1 MDHVMMVEPK
11 SPEALVVSFTSGCLL
26 HILFYRRGEWDTL
39 ALRILQAYATL
50 PIIVIGLLRLAEF
63 KGWQHGNNL
72 SAASVLLLEGAHILG
87 LITSI
92 LCYRIVFHPLNKF
105 PGPLYARIS
114 NFYPTYLTTKNTHLY
129 EEVEQL
135 HHQYGDFVR
144 LGPTQLSITHP
155 KAIDAIYSA
164 KSPCTKGP
172 FYNILNPR
180 ISLHMIRD
188 HKEHSARRKTWDR
201 ALSSKSLRDYEPR
214 VTKYT
219 TQLLDRLNEMQ
230 GTTIN
235 ASDWLNFYSFDVM
248 GDLAFGKSF
257 NMLRDGVNH
266 YFLSSLHGSMKM
278 VGALAHISW
287 VIPILKLIPAVNSED
302 RQFWA
307 WISGQVE
314 ERSKMKPDNPDVF
327 AWILEEYE
335 RNPKTHQAKLNV
347 EAEAYLIAVAGS
359 DTTAA
364 TLTGLLFELATNP
377 SQIIKLREE
386 IDQYFMDR
394 EHADHTS
401 LSNLIHLNAVID
413 ESLRLHP
420 PVPSGLQRVTPPQG
434 LMVGDTFIPGN
445 TIVQVPM
452 HTIQRDERNFARPSE
467 FIPERWT
474 TSPEL
479 TKDKTVYAPFSI
491 GRYSCVGKQL
501 GLMEVRYVIA
511 HIIRAFDV
519 RLGQGQTKEGFLK
532 SKMDTFTLAT
542 PNLHLVFTPRPT
554 T

>member
-1 MDHVMMVEPK
+1 MDHAMMVEPK
-11 SPEALVVSFTSGCLL
+11 SPEALAVSFASGCLL
-26 HILFYRRGEWDTL
+26 HILFYRRGEWDLL
-39 ALRILQAYATL
+39 ALRIFQAYATL

-72 SAASVLLLEGAHILG
+72 SATSVLLLEGAHILG
-87 LITSI
+87 LMTSI
-92 LCYRIVFHPLNKF
+92 LCYRTFFHPLNKF
-105 PGPLYARIS
+105 PGPLSARIS
-114 NFYPTYLTTKNTHLY
+114 NFYPTYLTTKNAHLY

-135 HHQYGDFVR
+135 HQQYGDFVR
-144 LGPTQLSITHP
+144 LANKY
-155 KAIDAIYSA
+155 KA
-164 KSPCTKGP
+164 
-172 FYNILNPR
+172 
-180 ISLHMIRD
+180 
-188 HKEHSARRKTWDR
+188 
-201 ALSSKSLRDYEPR
+201 LRDYEPR

-230 GTTIN
+230 GMTIN

-335 RNPKTHQAKLNV
+335 RSPKTHQAKLNV

-401 LSNLIHLNAVID
+401 LSYLIHLNAVID

-452 HTIQRDERNFARPSE
+452 HTIQR
-467 FIPERWT
+467 
-474 TSPEL
+474 
-479 TKDKTVYAPFSI
+479 

-511 HIIRAFDV
+511 HVIRAFDV
-519 RLGQGQTKEGFLK
+519 RLGEGQTPEGFLK
-532 SKMDTFTLAT
+532 AKMDTFTLAT
-542 PNLHLVFTPRPT
+542 PNLHLLFTPRPT
-554 T
+554 K

>member
-1 MDHVMMVEPK
+1 MDHIMMVEPK
-11 SPEALVVSFTSGCLL
+11 SFEAIVVSFASGCLL
-26 HILFYRRGEWDTL
+26 HILFYRKGEWDLL
-39 ALRILQAYATL
+39 ALRIFQAYATL

-63 KGWQHGNNL
+63 KGWQHDTNL
-72 SAASVLLLEGAHILG
+72 SAVSVLLLEGAHILG
-87 LITSI
+87 LLTSI
-92 LCYRIVFHPLNKF
+92 LCYRMIFHPLNKF
-105 PGPLYARIS
+105 PGPLRARIS
-114 NFYPTYLTTKNTHLY
+114 NFYPTYLTTKNAHLY

-135 HHQYGDFVR
+135 HQKYGDFVR
-144 LGPTQLSITHP
+144 L
-155 KAIDAIYSA
+155 A
-164 KSPCTKGP
+164 
-172 FYNILNPR
+172 
-180 ISLHMIRD
+180 
-188 HKEHSARRKTWDR
+188 
-201 ALSSKSLRDYEPR
+201 LRDYEPR

-235 ASDWLNFYSFDVM
+235 ASNWLNFYSFDVM

-266 YFLSSLHGSMKM
+266 YFLSSLHDSMKM

-287 VIPILKLIPAVNSED
+287 IIPILKLIPAVSAED
-302 RQFWA
+302 RKFWA
-307 WISGQVE
+307 WIESQVE
-314 ERSKMKPDNPDVF
+314 ERSRMKPDNPDVF
-327 AWILEEYE
+327 AGSSMNTSAPPEPLWDLLDY
-335 RNPKTHQAKLNV
+335 
-347 EAEAYLIAVAGS
+347 S
-359 DTTAA
+359 DTTSA
-364 TLTGLLFELATNP
+364 TLAGLLFELATNP
-377 SQIIKLREE
+377 SQIIKLRDE
-386 IDQYFMDR
+386 IDMYFSDR

-452 HTIQRDERNFARPSE
+452 HTVQRDERYFVRPSE
-467 FIPERWT
+467 YIPERWT

-479 TKDKTVYAPFSI
+479 VKDKTVYAPFSI

-511 HIIRAFDV
+511 HIVRAFDV
-519 RLGQGQTKEGFLK
+519 RLGEGQTQEGFLK

-542 PNLHLVFTPRPT
+542 PNLHLVFTPRLT
-554 T
+554 K

>member
-1 MDHVMMVEPK
+1 MDHIMMVEPK
-11 SPEALVVSFTSGCLL
+11 SFEAIVVSFASGCLL
-26 HILFYRRGEWDTL
+26 HILFYRKGEWDLL
-39 ALRILQAYATL
+39 ALRIFQAYATL

-63 KGWQHGNNL
+63 KGWQHDTNL
-72 SAASVLLLEGAHILG
+72 SAVSVLLLEGAHILG
-87 LITSI
+87 LLTSI
-92 LCYRIVFHPLNKF
+92 LCYRMIFHPLNKF
-105 PGPLYARIS
+105 PGPLRARIS
-114 NFYPTYLTTKNTHLY
+114 NFYPTYLTTKNAHLY

-135 HHQYGDFVR
+135 HQKYGDFVR
-144 LGPTQLSITHP
+144 L
-155 KAIDAIYSA
+155 A
-164 KSPCTKGP
+164 
-172 FYNILNPR
+172 
-180 ISLHMIRD
+180 
-188 HKEHSARRKTWDR
+188 
-201 ALSSKSLRDYEPR
+201 LRDYEPR

-235 ASDWLNFYSFDVM
+235 ASNWLNFYSFDVM

-266 YFLSSLHGSMKM
+266 YFLSSLHDSMKM

-287 VIPILKLIPAVNSED
+287 IIPILKLIPAPPEPLWD
-302 RQFWA
+302 LL
-307 WISGQVE
+307 
-314 ERSKMKPDNPDVF
+314 D
-327 AWILEEYE
+327 Y
-335 RNPKTHQAKLNV
+335 
-347 EAEAYLIAVAGS
+347 S
-359 DTTAA
+359 DTTSA
-364 TLTGLLFELATNP
+364 TLAGLLFELATNP
-377 SQIIKLREE
+377 SQIIKLRDE
-386 IDQYFMDR
+386 IDMYFSDR

-452 HTIQRDERNFARPSE
+452 HTVQR
-467 FIPERWT
+467 
-474 TSPEL
+474 
-479 TKDKTVYAPFSI
+479 

-511 HIIRAFDV
+511 HIVRAFDV
-519 RLGQGQTKEGFLK
+519 RLGEGQTQEGFLK

-542 PNLHLVFTPRPT
+542 PNLHLVFTPRLT
-554 T
+554 K

>member
-1 MDHVMMVEPK
+1 MDHIMMVEPK
-11 SPEALVVSFTSGCLL
+11 SFEAIAVSFASGCLL
-26 HILFYRRGEWDTL
+26 HILFYRKGEWDLL
-39 ALRILQAYATL
+39 ALRIFQAYATL

-63 KGWQHGNNL
+63 KGWHHGTNL
-72 SAASVLLLEGAHILG
+72 SAVSVLLLEGVHILG
-87 LITSI
+87 LLTSI
-92 LCYRIVFHPLNKF
+92 LCYRMIFHPLNKF
-105 PGPLYARIS
+105 PGPLRARIS
-114 NFYPTYLTTKNTHLY
+114 NFYPTYLTTKNAHLY

-135 HHQYGDFVR
+135 HQKYGDFVR
-144 LGPTQLSITHP
+144 LGPTQLSIIHP

-172 FYNILNPR
+172 FYNILHPR
-180 ISLHMIRD
+180 VSLHMIRD
-188 HKEHSARRKTWDR
+188 HKEHSNRRKIWDR

-235 ASDWLNFYSFDVM
+235 ASNWLNFYSFDVM

-266 YFLSSLHGSMKM
+266 YFLSSLHDSMKM

-287 VIPILKLIPAVNSED
+287 IIPILKLIPAVSAED
-302 RQFWA
+302 RKFWA
-307 WISGQVE
+307 WIESQVE
-314 ERSKMKPDNPDVF
+314 ERSRMKPDNPDVF
-327 AWILEEYE
+327 TWILDEYE
-335 RNPKTHQAKLNV
+335 RSPKTHQAKLNV

-359 DTTAA
+359 DTTSA

-386 IDQYFMDR
+386 IDMYFSDR

-452 HTIQRDERNFARPSE
+452 YTVQRDERYFVRPSE
-467 FIPERWT
+467 YIPERWT

-479 TKDKTVYAPFSI
+479 VKDKTVYAPFSI
-491 GRYSCVGKQL
+491 GN
-501 GLMEVRYVIA
+501 VI
-511 HIIRAFDV
+511 D
-519 RLGQGQTKEGFLK
+519 LYL
-532 SKMDTFTLAT
+532 L
-542 PNLHLVFTPRPT
+542 NLY
-554 T
+554 

>member
-1 MDHVMMVEPK
+1 MKRLSNSITNTVISLDWVSIYASSFRSQTK
-11 SPEALVVSFTSGCLL
+11 SSP
-26 HILFYRRGEWDTL
+26 
-39 ALRILQAYATL
+39 
-50 PIIVIGLLRLAEF
+50 
-63 KGWQHGNNL
+63 
-72 SAASVLLLEGAHILG
+72 
-87 LITSI
+87 
-92 LCYRIVFHPLNKF
+92 
-105 PGPLYARIS
+105 
-114 NFYPTYLTTKNTHLY
+114 
-129 EEVEQL
+129 
-135 HHQYGDFVR
+135 

-201 ALSSKSLRDYEPR
+201 ALSSKCKSYSFRIPIYSPANKYKALRDYEPR

-314 ERSKMKPDNPDVF
+314 ERSK
-327 AWILEEYE
+327 
-335 RNPKTHQAKLNV
+335 
-347 EAEAYLIAVAGS
+347 
-359 DTTAA
+359 
-364 TLTGLLFELATNP
+364 
-377 SQIIKLREE
+377 
-386 IDQYFMDR
+386 
-394 EHADHTS
+394 
-401 LSNLIHLNAVID
+401 
-413 ESLRLHP
+413 
-420 PVPSGLQRVTPPQG
+420 
-434 LMVGDTFIPGN
+434 
-445 TIVQVPM
+445 
-452 HTIQRDERNFARPSE
+452 
-467 FIPERWT
+467 
-474 TSPEL
+474 
-479 TKDKTVYAPFSI
+479 
-491 GRYSCVGKQL
+491 
-501 GLMEVRYVIA
+501 
-511 HIIRAFDV
+511 V
-519 RLGQGQTKEGFLK
+519 RLF
-532 SKMDTFTLAT
+532 
-542 PNLHLVFTPRPT
+542 P
-554 T
+554 

>member
-1 MDHVMMVEPK
+1 MDHAMMVEPK
-11 SPEALVVSFTSGCLL
+11 SPEALAVSFASGCLL
-26 HILFYRRGEWDTL
+26 HILFYRRGERDLL

-50 PIIVIGLLRLAEF
+50 PIIVIGLLRVAEF
-63 KGWQHGNNL
+63 KGWKHGNNL
-72 SAASVLLLEGAHILG
+72 SAASVLFLEGAHVLG
-87 LITSI
+87 LMTSI
-92 LCYRIVFHPLNKF
+92 LCYRTIFHPLNKF
-105 PGPLYARIS
+105 PGPFSARIS
-114 NFYPTYLTTKNTHLY
+114 NFYPTYLTTKNAHLY

-135 HHQYGDFVR
+135 HQQYGDFVR
-144 LGPTQLSITHP
+144 LGPTQLSITDP

-188 HKEHSARRKTWDR
+188 HKEHSTRRKIWDR
-201 ALSSKSLRDYEPR
+201 ALSSKSNKYKALRDYEPR

-335 RNPKTHQAKLNV
+335 RSPKTHQAKLNV

-377 SQIIKLREE
+377 SQIIKLRGE

-452 HTIQRDERNFARPSE
+452 HTIQR
-467 FIPERWT
+467 
-474 TSPEL
+474 
-479 TKDKTVYAPFSI
+479 

-519 RLGQGQTKEGFLK
+519 RLGEGQTPEGFLK
-532 SKMDTFTLAT
+532 AKMDTFTLAT

-554 T
+554 K

>member
-1 MDHVMMVEPK
+1 MDHIMMVEPK
-11 SPEALVVSFTSGCLL
+11 SFEAIAVSFASGCLL
-26 HILFYRRGEWDTL
+26 HVLFYRRGEWDLL
-39 ALRILQAYATL
+39 ALRIFQAYATL

-63 KGWQHGNNL
+63 KGWQHDTNL
-72 SAASVLLLEGAHILG
+72 SAVSVLLLEGAHILG
-87 LITSI
+87 LLTSI
-92 LCYRIVFHPLNKF
+92 LCYRMIFHPLNKF
-105 PGPLYARIS
+105 PGPLRARIS
-114 NFYPTYLTTKNTHLY
+114 NFYPTYLTTKNAHLY

-135 HHQYGDFVR
+135 HQKYGDFVR
-144 LGPTQLSITHP
+144 LGPTQLSIIHP

-172 FYNILNPR
+172 FYNILHPR
-180 ISLHMIRD
+180 VSLHMIRD
-188 HKEHSARRKTWDR
+188 HKEHSNRRKIWDR

-235 ASDWLNFYSFDVM
+235 ASNWLNFYSFDVM

-266 YFLSSLHGSMKM
+266 YFLSSLHDSMKM
-278 VGALAHISW
+278 VGALAHIAW
-287 VIPILKLIPAVNSED
+287 IIPILKLIPAVSAED
-302 RQFWA
+302 RKFWA
-307 WISGQVE
+307 WIESQVE
-314 ERSKMKPDNPDVF
+314 ERSRMKPDNPDVF
-327 AWILEEYE
+327 AWILDEYE
-335 RNPKTHQAKLNV
+335 RSPKTHQAKLNV

-359 DTTAA
+359 DTTSA

-386 IDQYFMDR
+386 IDMYFSDR

-413 ESLRLHP
+413 ESLLFAP
-420 PVPSGLQRVTPPQG
+420 AC
-434 LMVGDTFIPGN
+434 N

-452 HTIQRDERNFARPSE
+452 HTVQRDERYFVRPSE
-467 FIPERWT
+467 YIPERWT

-479 TKDKTVYAPFSI
+479 VKDKTVYAPFSI

-511 HIIRAFDV
+511 HIVRAFDV
-519 RLGQGQTKEGFLK
+519 RLGEGQTQEGFLK

-542 PNLHLVFTPRPT
+542 PNLHLVFTPRLT
-554 T
+554 K

>member
-11 SPEALVVSFTSGCLL
+11 SPEALAISFASGCFL
-26 HILFYRRGEWDTL
+26 HILFYRRGEWDLL
-39 ALRILQAYATL
+39 ALRIFQAYVTL
-50 PIIVIGLLRLAEF
+50 PFVVIGLLRLAEF
-63 KGWQHGNNL
+63 KGWQQGNNI
-72 SAASVLLLEGAHILG
+72 STASVLLLEGAHILG
-87 LITSI
+87 LLTSI
-92 LCYRIVFHPLNKF
+92 LCYRIIFHPLNKF
-105 PGPLYARIS
+105 PGPLRARIS
-114 NFYPTYLTTKNTHLY
+114 NFYPTYLTTKNAHLY

-135 HHQYGDFVR
+135 HQQYGDFVR

-155 KAIDAIYSA
+155 KSIDAIYSA

-172 FYNILNPR
+172 FYNILHPR
-180 ISLHMIRD
+180 VSLHMIRD
-188 HKEHSARRKTWDR
+188 HKEHSTRRKTWDR
-201 ALSSKSLRDYEPR
+201 ALSSKALRDYEPR

-235 ASDWLNFYSFDVM
+235 ASNWLNFYSFDVM

-307 WISGQVE
+307 WISDDEQ
-314 ERSKMKPDNPDVF
+314 MKPDNPDVF

-394 EHADHTS
+394 EHAEHTS

-452 HTIQRDERNFARPSE
+452 HTIQR
-467 FIPERWT
+467 
-474 TSPEL
+474 
-479 TKDKTVYAPFSI
+479 
-491 GRYSCVGKQL
+491 
-501 GLMEVRYVIA
+501 A
-511 HIIRAFDV
+511 HIVRAFDV
-519 RLGQGQTKEGFLK
+519 RLGEGQTKEGFLK
-532 SKMDTFTLAT
+532 AKMDTFTLAT

-554 T
+554 N

>member
-1 MDHVMMVEPK
+1 MDQILMIDPTSPK
-11 SPEALVVSFTSGCLL
+11 AIAASFVSGCIL
-26 HILFYRRGEWDTL
+26 HNLFYRKGEWDL
-39 ALRILQAYATL
+39 AALRILQAYAAL
-50 PIIVIGLLRLAEF
+50 PIVIIGLLRLAEV
-63 KGWQHGNNL
+63 KGWQNNTRL
-72 SAASVLLLEGAHILG
+72 SIISVLLLEGAHIVG
-87 LITSI
+87 VFCSI
-92 LCYRIVFHPLNKF
+92 LIYRMAFHPLNRF
-105 PGPLYARIS
+105 PGPLRARIS
-114 NFYPTYLTTKNTHLY
+114 NFYPTYLTTKNAHLY

-135 HHQYGDFVR
+135 HQKYGDFVR

-155 KAIDAIYSA
+155 KAIEAIYSA

-172 FYNILNPR
+172 FYNILHPR
-180 ISLHMIRD
+180 VSLHMIRD
-188 HKEHSARRKTWDR
+188 HKEHSNRRKIWDR

-219 TQLLDRLNEMQ
+219 TQLLDRLSEMQ

-235 ASDWLNFYSFDVM
+235 ASNWLNFYSFDVM

-266 YFLSSLHGSMKM
+266 YFLTSLHDSMKM

-287 VIPILKLIPAVNSED
+287 IISILKLIPAVNAED
-302 RQFWA
+302 RKFWA
-307 WISGQVE
+307 WIESQVE

-327 AWILEEYE
+327 AWILDEYE
-335 RNPKTHQAKLNV
+335 RNPKTHQTKLNV

-359 DTTAA
+359 DTTSA

-377 SQIIKLREE
+377 SQVNKLREE
-386 IDQYFMDR
+386 VDKYFSER

-401 LSNLIHLNAVID
+401 LQNLTHLNAVID

-434 LMVGDTFIPGN
+434 LMIGDTMVPGN

-452 HTIQRDERNFARPSE
+452 HTIQR
-467 FIPERWT
+467 
-474 TSPEL
+474 
-479 TKDKTVYAPFSI
+479 

-501 GLMEVRYVIA
+501 GLME
-511 HIIRAFDV
+511 
-519 RLGQGQTKEGFLK
+519 TKEDFLK

-542 PNLHLVFTPRPT
+542 PNLHLAFESRPAK
-554 T
+554 